1 MLTTRFVTGSPIWVD
16 LGTPDLDGARSF
28 YGALF
33 GWEFA
38 PAGPEAGGY
47 GMFTREGRTVAGGM
61 TVPPER
67 GEPAWMLYFHTPDA
81 EAVATAVRAGGGTV
95 TLDPMDVLDLGR
107 MALFTDPTGAG
118 FGVWQPGANRGL
130 DAVGEP
136 GALCWTELYTPDP
149 VADLSFYDMVFGM
162 EAHTAAEG
170 RAARTRCSGR
180 PAPDRPRPTTRSA
193 ASSRS
198 RATRPRRPA
207 APRGR
212 RTSRWTTS
220 KRPSRRPSGTAGRSA
235 RGPPTWR
242 AWAAAPSSPTPTAP
256 ASRCWAGAA
265 GRDTPARRSP
275 LPGHRAGAS

>member
-28 YGALF
+28 YRALF

-170 RAARTRCSGR
+170 AGGAYTLL
-180 PAPDRPRPTTRSA
+180 
-193 ASSRS
+193 
-198 RATRPRRPA
+198 
-207 APRGR
+207 
-212 RTSRWTTS
+212 
-220 KRPSRRPSGTAGRSA
+220 RPSGAGPASPDDAFGGVVPLASDPSETAGGPSWTPYFAVDDLEAAIAEAERNGGKVRKGPTDVAGLGRCAKLTDPYGA
-235 RGPPTWR
+235 RFAVLGGGR
-242 AWAAAPSSPTPTAP
+242 
-256 ASRCWAGAA
+256 GA
-265 GRDTPARRSP
+265 
-275 LPGHRAGAS
+275 